1 MDNKT
6 KTLRFELGIQK
17 QPQTLNG
24 EINHKESL
32 CLIGFSG
39 IKTRTQKLISRILKT
54 KSRYSIETR
63 NNNT

>member
-6 KTLRFELGIQK
+6 KPLRFELGIQK

-39 IKTRTQKLISRILKT
+39 IKTKTQS
-54 KSRYSIETR
+54 
-63 NNNT
+63 